1 MYKTVK
7 KNILPLLVMVASTTA
22 SATGIP
28 LINAGEPIKV
38 SETSGFRCG
47 TDGNGYV
54 LNNGKLQPLVYSN
67 VAVTCHDDSLWYKEH
82 SLSFMDIVSLD
93 AKEFSATREKHG
105 VNNDGFK

>member
-7 KNILPLLVMVASTTA
+7 KNLLPLLVIVASTTA

-47 TDGNGYV
+47 SDGNGYI
-54 LNNGKLQPLVYSN
+54 LNNGKLQPLVYSD
-67 VAVTCHDDSLWYKEH
+67 VAVACHDDNLWYKGR

-93 AKEFSATREKHG
+93 AKELSATREKYG
-105 VNNDGFK
+105 VNNDGSK